1 VWLSRKALTLLFGR
15 QISCLQRECRQKE
28 AHLILSDSGPAERT
42 LQLLGTSLNREVL
55 KFVEISP
62 SIRCNGNLDRS
73 LHLKGVLMS
82 KRFLLLFS
90 LLLSTFSPSIAQIDY
105 EKLHFEAI
113 VVDAHNDVVQRILGG
128 EDISFRTP
136 HGHSDLPRFKEGGL
150 DVEVFSIWVPPEKTS
165 RSYHDQASEQ
175 IDSIESFVRR
185 NPSQVGMAR
194 SAEEVDKLV
203 AEGKFVAM
211 LGMEGGH
218 PIENDLRNLV
228 RFYRR
233 GVRYLTL
240 TWNNSTDW
248 ASSARD
254 ETDPSTK
261 LKHKGLTEFGRQVIT
276 KMNELGMM
284 VDVSH
289 VGEQTF
295 WDVLKV
301 TRKPVIASHSSA
313 WTLCHHWR
321 NLKDDQLNAIAAN
334 GGVVFINFA
343 PWFIDSTFAGKESS
357 MRRQNKAR
365 IDSYRATSKAA
376 GFLTD
381 VAIADSLKDEYLQ
394 IRPPLKLLID
404 HFDYVARLIGVDHV
418 GIGSDFDGISVTPL
432 GMDDVSCLPNITR
445 ELLKRGYS
453 SSDVKKILG
462 ENFLRVLRANSN

>member
-1 VWLSRKALTLLFGR
+1 MGDLMLKRLFLLFG
-15 QISCLQRECRQKE
+15 LFL
-28 AHLILSDSGPAERT
+28 LILSSSA
-42 LQLLGTSLNREVL
+42 
-55 KFVEISP
+55 
-62 SIRCNGNLDRS
+62 
-73 LHLKGVLMS
+73 
-82 KRFLLLFS
+82 
-90 LLLSTFSPSIAQIDY
+90 AQVDY
-105 EKLHFEAI
+105 KKLHFDAI
-113 VVDAHNDVVQRILGG
+113 VVDAHNDAVQRILSG
-128 EDISFRTP
+128 EDISLRTP

-165 RSYHDQASEQ
+165 RPYYDQADEQ

-185 NPSQVGMAR
+185 NPVQVGLAR
-194 SAEEVDKLV
+194 SAEEVERLV
-203 AEGKFVAM
+203 ADGKFVAM

-218 PIENDLRNLV
+218 PIGTDLRKLEH
-228 RFYRR
+228 FYRR

-254 ETDPSTK
+254 ETDASARIK
-261 LKHKGLTEFGRQVIT
+261 QKGLTAFGRHVVRR
-276 KMNELGMM
+276 MNELGMI

-295 WDVLKV
+295 WDVMKV

-313 WTLCHHWR
+313 WALCHHWR
-321 NLKDDQLNAIAAN
+321 NLKDDQLKAIAAN

-343 PWFIDSTFAGKESS
+343 PWFIDSSFAEKESA
-357 MRRQNKAR
+357 MRKRNKAR
-365 IDSYRATSKAA
+365 IDSFRAASKAD

-394 IRPPLKLLID
+394 IRPPLKSLID
-404 HFDYVARLIGVDHV
+404 HFDYVAKLIGADHV

-432 GMDDVSCLPNITR
+432 DMDDVTYLPNITR

-453 SSDVKKILG
+453 ASDVKKILG
-462 ENFLRVLRANSN
+462 ENFLRVLQANSN